1 MHNILLG
8 DFKMAYEQV
17 GSWAFILGV
26 VIAVIVGLVSSFV
39 ALGVAG
45 AWINLVL
52 VILGFIVGFINIS
65 AKELNDFLTAAIAL
79 MLVGIGSGALLTVD
93 TLILGGTNILTNM
106 LGNIAVFVAPAAL
119 IVSLK
124 AVLNLA
130 RSAI

>member
-1 MHNILLG
+1 
-8 DFKMAYEQV
+8 MAYEQV